1 MSFNISGT
9 QSTYVVDVRN
19 NYKTIAEDFC
29 IKYYTIYDNNFMDL
43 NNIYYAESQFTF
55 LGNEIIG
62 FSNFVNKLR
71 DLGIYKFLHHNMNIV
86 VQPIG
91 PANLIITVSGFI
103 SLNSSLILNKF
114 VETIFIQRDNNNLL
128 YVCSTVFKITE

>member
-1 MSFNISGT
+1 
-9 QSTYVVDVRN
+9 
-19 NYKTIAEDFC
+19 
-29 IKYYTIYDNNFMDL
+29 
-43 NNIYYAESQFTF
+43 
-55 LGNEIIG
+55 
-62 FSNFVNKLR
+62 
-71 DLGIYKFLHHNMNIV
+71 MNIV